1 MIAKRDMLLT
11 KTLRWYLQLLFMNVF
26 KNGLE
31 VLTLA
36 LKSVLKKTLI
46 CLSVSVLVVL
56 SSCNVVL
63 GNQPKIYEAD
73 IIEFYN
79 SNCVLLNKAV
89 EEYKFNTE
97 GKVINI
103 FYSENL
109 ILDRFAGLAD
119 ETSEIVVWE
128 PEAKINHTEHI
139 SKYENCVAT
148 LTLMNDYML
157 KYGYEQNN
165 KDYTVNI
172 STMGLNNDFT
182 VGNVDK
188 PYVIEF
194 AFTDIEYDVTY
205 SLIYSETGLTGEF
218 TPIDNNWYVYVW
230 YRV

>member
-1 MIAKRDMLLT
+1 ML
-11 KTLRWYLQLLFMNVF
+11 KLRV
-26 KNGLE
+26 
-31 VLTLA
+31 
-36 LKSVLKKTLI
+36 KKIILWLNILSLI
-46 CLSVSVLVVL
+46 IL
-56 SSCNVVL
+56 SSCNISLVS
-63 GNQPKIYEAD
+63 QPKIYESD
-73 IIEFYN
+73 ITEFYN
-79 SNCVLLNKAV
+79 SNCVLFNKAV
-89 EEYKFNTE
+89 KEYKFNTE

-103 FYSENL
+103 FYTENL
-109 ILDRFAGLAD
+109 NLDGFAGLAD

-128 PEAKINHTEHI
+128 PETKINHTEHI
-139 SKYENCVAT
+139 SKYENCVAI
-148 LTLMNDYML
+148 LKLMNDYML

-194 AFTDIEYDVTY
+194 AFTDIECDVTY

>member
-1 MIAKRDMLLT
+1 ML
-11 KTLRWYLQLLFMNVF
+11 KLRV
-26 KNGLE
+26 
-31 VLTLA
+31 
-36 LKSVLKKTLI
+36 KKIILWLNILSLI
-46 CLSVSVLVVL
+46 IL
-56 SSCNVVL
+56 SSCNISLVS
-63 GNQPKIYEAD
+63 QPKIYESD
-73 IIEFYN
+73 ITEFYN
-79 SNCVLLNKAV
+79 SNCVLFNKAV
-89 EEYKFNTE
+89 KEYKFNTE

-103 FYSENL
+103 FYTENL
-109 ILDRFAGLAD
+109 NLDGFAGLAD

-128 PEAKINHTEHI
+128 PETKINHTEHI
-139 SKYENCVAT
+139 SKYENCVAI
-148 LTLMNDYML
+148 LKLMNDYML

-194 AFTDIEYDVTY
+194 AFTDIEYDVKY